1 MAMAMASGVVAY
13 TGTSTVDESTKTIH
27 VNIEASSFPNLAGAQ
42 NQRRIVTSI
51 TDDELKKLQIHARRP
66 ASRWSWCSSGL
77 NENVKA

>member
-1 MAMAMASGVVAY
+1 MAMAMAMASGVVAY

-51 TDDELKKLQIHARRP
+51 TDDELKIYKSMHADRRH
-66 ASRWSWCSSGL
+66 AGAG
-77 NENVKA
+77 VQAG

>member
-51 TDDELKKLQIHARRP
+51 TDDELKIDKSMHADRRH
-66 ASRWSWCSSGL
+66 AGAG
-77 NENVKA
+77 VQAG